1 MAVTLDDLDRSRALR
16 TPAEL
21 RELVEAIRDSP
32 PDSQETNWVEW
43 KSGLDLS
50 SKEGRFS
57 IARAVL
63 GFANRE
69 VTLASNVFEGV
80 AYMVVGAEPGAVAGV
95 TVIDSAKLEQG
106 VRTYLDGPRW
116 TPHYVQ
122 VDGKDV
128 LVIAVEPPRP
138 GDTIHTLLKEYSSDK
153 PTESTRDKDR
163 PAANRRGTVFH
174 RGAARTEQA
183 GPAEIEM
190 LVQRRVDGTRQPG
203 VELAMA
209 MTALPLIRLDLSPD
223 ALDEWMQQHERSIR
237 ANSGAP
243 KQPPAAPRTPAG
255 AGTFGLPTSYLTAE
269 GYLGSGYREQDART
283 FEAQVSEYLDA
294 KRAALLPQLVG
305 AVVRS
310 NGNKVS
316 FVVTNDSDDSI
327 TGVQLTVRFPRN
339 EIVVRSVAPR
349 ARSVPTVPR
358 WPDPL
363 DLKRWP
369 SHLPTMPSGGDQIV
383 EVISKEWIEATF
395 EIGDLR
401 PRERDRTVALTVVPT
416 MHAPDMI
423 PLKLTARA
431 MDRRGTTTEEAALVV
446 GDDSWGPAAFLDSR
460 VEPR

>member
-1 MAVTLDDLDRSRALR
+1 M
-16 TPAEL
+16 
-21 RELVEAIRDSP
+21 
-32 PDSQETNWVEW
+32 
-43 KSGLDLS
+43 
-50 SKEGRFS
+50 
-57 IARAVL
+57 
-63 GFANRE
+63 
-69 VTLASNVFEGV
+69 
-80 AYMVVGAEPGAVAGV
+80 

-128 LVIAVEPPRP
+128 LVFAVEPPRP

-153 PTESTRDKDR
+153 PAESTRDKDR

-203 VELAMA
+203 VELEMA
-209 MTALPLIRLDLSPD
+209 MTASTLIRLDLGPD
-223 ALDEWMQQHERSIR
+223 ALDEWMQKHERSFR

-243 KQPPAAPRTPAG
+243 KQPPAAPRSPAG
-255 AGTFGLPTSYLTAE
+255 AGTFGLPTTYLTE
-269 GYLGSGYREQDART
+269 GLLGSGYREQDKRA
-283 FEAQVSEYLDA
+283 FEAQVSQYLDA

-327 TGVQLTVRFPRN
+327 AGVQLTVRFPRN

-349 ARSVPTVPR
+349 ARSVPEVPR

-363 DLKRWP
+363 GGVKRWP
-369 SHLPTMPSGGDQIV
+369 SSLPAMPSGGEQVV
-383 EVISKEWIEATF
+383 EVISEEWIEATF

-416 MHAPDMI
+416 MHAPGMI

-431 MDRRGTTTEEAALVV
+431 MDRRGTTTGEATLVV
-446 GDDSWGPAAFLDSR
+446 GDDSWVPAAFLDSR
-460 VEPR
+460 VKPR